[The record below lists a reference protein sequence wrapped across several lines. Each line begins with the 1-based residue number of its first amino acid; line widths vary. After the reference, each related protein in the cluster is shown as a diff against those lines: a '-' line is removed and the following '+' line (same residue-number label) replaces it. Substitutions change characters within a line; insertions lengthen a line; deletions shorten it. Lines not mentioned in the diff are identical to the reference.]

1 MPMEGDRDEVAE
13 VAEVDEVDEDEVDEV
28 ILRGAEGKALMGK
41 EKRK

>member
-13 VAEVDEVDEDEVDEV
+13 VAEVDEVDEVDEV